1 MEAGPDLN
9 VTVPVA
15 VEKRLSMLVSRLGN
29 EVRMRAADGLAE
41 LGLDGRGYVTL
52 AVLADDQPR
61 SQQELARMIG
71 KVPGLIVTVIDELEE
86 GGFVERRRSGE
97 DRRRTI
103 VELTDRGRSALAQA
117 DRLTAAIEDELFA
130 SLDAEQ
136 RAALRDAL
144 LQVTRTAWR
153 PADC

>member
-1 MEAGPDLN
+1 MEAESTDLSL
-9 VTVPVA
+9 PA
-15 VEKRLSMLVSRLGN
+15 GVERRLSMLVSRLGN

-71 KVPGLIVTVIDELEE
+71 KVPGLVVTVIDELEE
-86 GGFVERRRSGE
+86 GGFVARRRSGE

-103 VELTDRGRSALAQA
+103 VELTERGRTALAEA
-117 DRLTAAIEDELFA
+117 DRLAARVEDELFA
-130 SLDAEQ
+130 ALGAEQ
-136 RAALRDAL
+136 RAAFRDAL

-153 PADC
+153 PAGC